1 MTESSPVADHC
12 STYSLNDSKDAEYKT
27 PCNHT
32 HDRVCSSCEE
42 LKEVLLS
49 IKNVLNEVKGNE
61 DELEDLKYDHNH
73 AVQEIQS
80 WKAHQLRSVRQDKA
94 RSEIL
99 DALDESSVF
108 ITQDWAMKFLPQKYR
123 ESQSDWFGKR
133 GISWHISVAVR
144 KKHNVLQSQ
153 SFVHIAETSDQDSFL
168 VVRIIEH
175 VLRTLKAEHPEL
187 QTAFLRQDNAGCYHS
202 ALMLVACSLMAKRT
216 GIRVGRVDF
225 SDPQGGKGA
234 CDRQAASIKAHVR
247 RFINEGHDVNSAQD
261 FKEAMMSSGGIKGV
275 RVVLVDAYTPVQKTA
290 DTQVKWEGVSFQN
303 NFCYSEDGITT
314 WKAYKIGE
322 GKLLHE
328 GGVQIKG
335 KAFIYLTVLPVR
347 IGYMFYFVKSAH
359 RFHEI

>member
-12 STYSLNDSKDAEYKT
+12 STHSLNDSKDAEYKT

-153 SFVHIAETSDQDSFL
+153 SFVHVAENSDQDSFL

-175 VLRTLKAEHPEL
+175 VLRTLKAEHAEL

-202 ALMLVACSLMAKRT
+202 ALMLAACSLMAKRT

-261 FKEAMMSSGGIKGV
+261 FKEAMMSRREFGLSLLMLTLLCRKPLTHRPNRRASASKITSVIQRMELQPGKRTKLVKGSFCTKV
-275 RVVLVDAYTPVQKTA
+275 ECKLK
-290 DTQVKWEGVSFQN
+290 VKP
-303 NFCYSEDGITT
+303 
-314 WKAYKIGE
+314 
-322 GKLLHE
+322 L
-328 GGVQIKG
+328 
-335 KAFIYLTVLPVR
+335 FI
-347 IGYMFYFVKSAH
+347 
-359 RFHEI
+359 